1 MFLIP
6 TRVQASGIHGMGV
19 FAAEPIPAGKLIWI
33 YDERVDWQLSARD
46 LGRFPEPFQSRMRDY
61 CYRLPDGDYVFC
73 GDNAKYMNH
82 SVNPNCDDSGN
93 RTVTLR
99 RIRAGEELTCD
110 YRAFDLD
117 SIVTPVAWLSSAPQA
132 P

>member
-6 TRVQASGIHGMGV
+6 TRVQPSGIHGMGV
-19 FAAEPIPAGKLIWI
+19 FAAEEIPAGTLIWI
-33 YDERVDWQLSARD
+33 FDEHVDWKMSARD
-46 LGRFPEPFQSRMRDY
+46 LGRFPEPFQSRLREY
-61 CYRLPDGDYVFC
+61 CYRLPNGDYVYC

-82 SVNPNCDDSGN
+82 SVSPNCDDTGD

-117 SIVTPVAWLSSAPQA
+117 SIATPVAWLSFAPQA